1 MIDTICRFLAV
12 PSTVFHFRCDPPDAN
27 EPGCTSV
34 RRFAIM
40 RLAQCIQVR
49 QTP

>member
-12 PSTVFHFRCDPPDAN
+12 PSTVFHFRCDPPDAK

-40 RLAQCIQVR
+40 RLAQCIQV
-49 QTP
+49 